1 MRAARPLVEGLIWFA
16 LAGPVF
22 WGIDVFHAAVFRTET
37 SSGALLIL
45 SALMAA
51 AIWLAAVYVGVR
63 WRQSG
68 LMPAGVAPFVGLI
81 SIWVFGGLY
90 LAFAQNLRSG
100 TFSLR
105 DVNMTLVLWAPALTF
120 MIATYDGT
128 LGSLLVAS
136 VCLILLTFKF
146 KDGEALAKQV
156 RRQMAKGWGLS
167 R

>member
-37 SSGALLIL
+37 SSGALLIV

-51 AIWLAAVYVGVR
+51 AIWLAAVSVGVR

-81 SIWVFGGLY
+81 SIWGFGVLY

-105 DVNMTLVLWAPALTF
+105 DVNMTSVLWAPAH
-120 MIATYDGT
+120 IYDCNLRRHT
-128 LGSLLVAS
+128 RLVAGGFGLPEPS
-136 VCLILLTFKF
+136 DV
-146 KDGEALAKQV
+146 QV
-156 RRQMAKGWGLS
+156 RRW
-167 R
+167 